1 MPVEIKSKDEFIK
14 KSERAL
20 ECRVV
25 RDEKHGIAKV
35 KARTRKYLYTIK
47 VDLKGL
53 NDFLKSLKCGKI
65 VEFTSKGEKKEI
77 SVQ

>member
-1 MPVEIKSKDEFIK
+1 MPVEIKDKDEFIQL
-14 KSERAL
+14 SERAY

-25 RDEKHGIAKV
+25 KNEKDGYAKV

-47 VDLKGL
+47 IPL
-53 NDFLKSLKCGKI
+53 NELSDFLKSLKCGKI
-65 VEFTSKGEKKEI
+65 VELGKEGRKEI